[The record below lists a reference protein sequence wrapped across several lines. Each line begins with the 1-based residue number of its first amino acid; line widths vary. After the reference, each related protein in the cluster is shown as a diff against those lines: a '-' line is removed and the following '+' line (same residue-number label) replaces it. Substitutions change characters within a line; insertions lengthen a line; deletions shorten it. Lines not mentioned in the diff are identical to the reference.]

1 MTRWKRPLL
10 FGALAVLARALA
22 GCKAGFNAP
31 TLEYH
36 PAAFG
41 AYASK
46 NGVSISNAFVLGP
59 SPSGSEVAG
68 GRAGVFLA
76 ISSQDGDKLVS
87 ASAPGTASAVQIL
100 EDRSAQLPAVGSAN
114 LTGPVP
120 QVVMTGLA
128 NPLQGGE
135 LVKLNLTFAEAGTIA
150 MTVPVQPKAY
160 EYATFSPPG
169 HPVAGGDQEKE
180 GRRRHRPAP
189 RRAPR
194 PRPRRNRGSRP
205 GPFGIISGG
214 SGGRL
219 ELVP

>member
-1 MTRWKRPLL
+1 VTRWKRPLL
-10 FGALAVLARALA
+10 FGALAVLAPVLA
-22 GCKAGFNAP
+22 GCEAGFNAP

-59 SPSGSEVAG
+59 SPSGPEVAG

-76 ISSQDGDKLVS
+76 ITSQDGDKLVS

-100 EDRSAQLPAVGSAN
+100 GGPVRVPAAAPVT

-120 QVVMTGLA
+120 RVVLTGLA
-128 NPLQGGE
+128 NPLQGGD
-135 LVKLNLTFAEAGTIA
+135 LVTLNLTFAEAGTIT

-160 EYATFSPPG
+160 EYATFSPP
-169 HPVAGGDQEKE
+169 PTPSPTATKKAN
-180 GRRRHRPAP
+180 PSAS
-189 RRAPR
+189 ASAS
-194 PRPRRNRGSRP
+194 GSASP
-205 GPFGIISGG
+205 GSTASPTAT
-214 SGGRL
+214 
-219 ELVP
+219 PTP

>member
-1 MTRWKRPLL
+1 MRWKRRMLL
-10 FGALAVLARALA
+10 GALAVLAPALA
-22 GCKAGFNAP
+22 GCEAGYNAP

-41 AYASK
+41 AYATK

-59 SPSGSEVAG
+59 SPSGPEVAG

-76 ISSQDGDKLVS
+76 IASQDGDKLVS
-87 ASAPGTASAVQIL
+87 ASAPGAASSVQIIGGPVPV
-100 EDRSAQLPAVGSAN
+100 PAVGSAD

-120 QVVMTGLA
+120 RVVMNGLA

-160 EYATFSPPG
+160 EYATFSPPAT
-169 HPVAGGDQEKE
+169 PSPTATKK
-180 GRRRHRPAP
+180 
-189 RRAPR
+189 RAKANPSASASAS
-194 PRPRRNRGSRP
+194 GSASP
-205 GPFGIISGG
+205 GATASPTAT
-214 SGGRL
+214 
-219 ELVP
+219 PTP

>member
-1 MTRWKRPLL
+1 MTRWKRRML
-10 FGALAVLARALA
+10 FGALAVLAPALA
-22 GCKAGFNAP
+22 GCEAGYNAP

-59 SPSGSEVAG
+59 SPSGPEVAG

-76 ISSQDGDKLVS
+76 ITSQDGDKLVS
-87 ASAPGTASAVQIL
+87 ASAPGTATSVQIL
-100 EDRSAQLPAVGSAN
+100 GGSVRVPAAAPAD

-120 QVVMTGLA
+120 RVVLNGLA

-160 EYATFSPPG
+160 EYATFSPP
-169 HPVAGGDQEKE
+169 PTPSPTATKK
-180 GRRRHRPAP
+180 
-189 RRAPR
+189 RAKANPSASASAS
-194 PRPRRNRGSRP
+194 GSASP
-205 GPFGIISGG
+205 GATASPTAT
-214 SGGRL
+214 
-219 ELVP
+219 PTP